1 MALTKAQKDAKL
13 TRVNAARKKKGLKP
27 LTQLRKRPPGNAKP
41 KASPKRKAPSTTKKL
56 NGMSKGKAPSAP
68 AGSRLMP
75 MSVQSQAAFQY
86 ALALSDPFT
95 AALNTGIP
103 MGQLG
108 LPTFKTTKYTRMV
121 IDSAVAV
128 TTATVGGTVFAA
140 TTYPV
145 DVVVSYTSAGV
156 LRFQYSTGG
165 VATTFQGYS
174 DMVGGNPTLVNGRVV
189 AASIRI
195 QRMGRRDDAGLKYGI
210 RRTCNDGLEN
220 QPGFTSNDFFQ
231 VNYHPKNNWDV
242 EYKIPASGHPTNFET
257 NFGLTFAGMVN
268 SATAYEIEC
277 IAIVESNQDTPPA
290 NVYDHSQYTLTVNGI
305 TRNASTDVFPERL
318 SSVSKAAGL
327 NRYITPSLNHQD
339 PHAKLPENTIT
350 TVSRDQVNAV
360 GLGSRMDSMFW
371 DAINKTGEF
380 GYSVYNAIPSID
392 STLDKLDQV
401 EQSIIYGAELAEQA
415 KRVAARAAE
424 VALIVKAVIP

>member
-1 MALTKAQKDAKL
+1 MAPTKAQKKRKL
-13 TRVNAARKKKGLKP
+13 SKAQSDKLYRKKVAEYARKDAASG
-27 LTQLRKRPPGNAKP
+27 RKSVPKRR
-41 KASPKRKAPSTTKKL
+41 KASATKKKL
-56 NGMSKGKAPSAP
+56 NGMSTAKAPP
-68 AGSRLMP
+68 ASGGSRPMP
-75 MSVQSQAAFQY
+75 MSLQSQAAFQY

-121 IDSAVAV
+121 IDSAVA
-128 TTATVGGTVFAA
+128 ATNISVGGTVFAA
-140 TTYPV
+140 TTYPM
-145 DVVVSYTSAGV
+145 DVLISYTAAGV
-156 LRFQYSTGG
+156 LKFQYSTGG
-165 VATTFQGYS
+165 VTTFAGYS
-174 DMVGGNPTLVNGRVV
+174 DLVGGNPTLVNGRIV
-189 AASIRI
+189 AAAIRI

-210 RRTCNDGLEN
+210 RRTCNDGSEN

-231 VNYHPKNNWDV
+231 VNYHPKNNWDC
-242 EYKIPASGHPTNFET
+242 EYKIASALHPTNFET
-257 NFGLTFAGMVN
+257 SFGLTFASMVN
-268 SATAYEIEC
+268 TSTAYEIEC
-277 IAIVESNQDTPPA
+277 IAIVESNFDTPPA
-290 NVYDHSQYTLTVNGI
+290 NVYDQSVYTLTVSGI

-339 PHAKLPENTIT
+339 PHSKQSENTIT

-380 GYSVYNAIPSID
+380 GYSVYSAIPSMD
-392 STLDKLDQV
+392 STLDKLNQV
-401 EQSIIYGAELAEQA
+401 EQSIIYGAELAERA
-415 KRVAARAAE
+415 KRVAARASE
-424 VALIVKAVIP
+424 VALIVKAVLP